1 MNITKFHNEWS
12 LMINALFASQHPG
25 NFFRQENIVRYTS
38 LKHLFLLWKQFS
50 MRLPSGARAGQATPR
65 MAECFVFG
73 VKVIV
78 LLTRAD
84 EWYCQK
90 RYCESCVER
99 VGFEAWIP
107 LCGVLEKD

>member
-1 MNITKFHNEWS
+1 MLCLQVSIKEISSGKRILPDIT
-12 LMINALFASQHPG
+12 G
-25 NFFRQENIVRYTS
+25 
-38 LKHLFLLWKQFS
+38 LKHL
-50 MRLPSGARAGQATPR
+50 LPALEAVQHAVALRSQAGQAALLV
-65 MAECFVFG
+65 AECFVFG